1 MNQFRL
7 DKVECSGSRIAYR
20 YKVSG
25 EWEKY
30 FHLQEEF
37 FIEYSEPVDGVPE
50 SISVIPLL
58 VNILPIAWVH
68 DAEIIVREVDKD
80 FYEHIEDI
88 KQGYIDMFP
97 RIAFKGRLSAEQI
110 VDNSYTPTEATATFF
125 SGGVDAFSTLITHIE
140 EKPTLI
146 TLNGSDIQLGNTE
159 GWEKVY
165 KHAISSGEEFGCKNL
180 FITSSFRKFLNEGEL
195 TNSINARS
203 GENWW
208 HGFQHGIGLIGHAAP
223 YAYLHKLRAVYIA
236 SSFTIREKGIVTC
249 ASDPSIDNHVH
260 AASCPTIHDGYEF
273 TRQMK
278 IHRICEYKKRS
289 GKKIPLRVCWE
300 SSGGGNCCACEK
312 CYRTIIAIAAENQDP
327 HEYGFV
333 FDDSLYH
340 KIEGEI
346 NRYIIFD
353 TVFLRRYWMEI
364 QETFR
369 SNITKSN
376 KRKVL
381 NWVIDTDFE
390 HMDVG
395 ASVYKKKIFRFI
407 RRISRKLHG

>member
-1 MNQFRL
+1 MNQFYL
-7 DKVECSGSRIAYR
+7 DNVECKGNRIVYH
-20 YKVSG
+20 YTVSG
-25 EWEKY
+25 EWVKY
-30 FHLQEEF
+30 FCLDEEF
-37 FIEYSEPVDGVPE
+37 FIEYSEPIEETPE
-50 SISVIPLL
+50 SIAVIPLL
-58 VNILPIAWVH
+58 CNILPIAWIH
-68 DAEIIVREVDKD
+68 DAEIIVKEVDKD
-80 FYEHIEDI
+80 FFEHVLEI

-97 RIAFKGRLSAEQI
+97 RIDFKGKLIPRRI
-110 VDNSYTPTEATATFF
+110 IDNTYTPTKDTATFF
-125 SGGVDAFSTLITHIE
+125 SGGVDAFSTLISHIE
-140 EKPTLI
+140 ERPTLI
-146 TLNGSDIQLGNTE
+146 TINGSDIQLGNTT
-159 GWEKVY
+159 GWEKVHN
-165 KHAISSGEEFGCKNL
+165 HAITSGTKFDCKNL

-195 TNSINARS
+195 TNSINSRS

-223 YAYLHKLRAVYIA
+223 YAYLHKLKAVYIA

-260 AASCPTIHDGYEF
+260 VASCPTIHDGYEF

-278 IHRICEYKKRS
+278 IHRICEYKEKS

-312 CYRTIIAIAAENQDP
+312 CYRTIMAISVENQDP

-333 FDDSLYH
+333 FDNSLYH
-340 KIEGEI
+340 QIEREI

-364 QETFR
+364 QETLR
-369 SNITKSN
+369 LNITRSN
-376 KRKVL
+376 KREVL
-381 NWVIDTDFE
+381 KWVLDTDFE

-407 RRISRKLHG
+407 RRLHRKLHG

>member
-7 DKVECSGSRIAYR
+7 DKVECAGSRIAYR
-20 YKVSG
+20 YMVSG
-25 EWEKY
+25 EWKKY

-80 FYEHIEDI
+80 FYEHIENI

-97 RIAFKGRLSAEQI
+97 RIEFNGRLSAEQI
-110 VDNSYTPTEATATFF
+110 VNNSYTPTEATATFF

-165 KHAISSGEEFGCKNL
+165 NHAVASAKEFDCKNL
-180 FITSSFRKFLNEGEL
+180 FITSSFRKFLNEGLL
-195 TNSINARS
+195 TKSIQSRS

-223 YAYLHKLRAVYIA
+223 YAYLHKLKAVYIA
-236 SSFTIREKGIVTC
+236 SSFTIQEKGIVTC
-249 ASDPSIDNHVH
+249 ASDPSIDNYVHV
-260 AASCPTIHDGYEF
+260 ASCPTIHDGYEF
-273 TRQMK
+273 SRQAK
-278 IHRICEYKKRS
+278 IHRICEYKKAT
-289 GKKIPLRVCWE
+289 GKKFSLRVCWE
-300 SSGGGNCCACEK
+300 SSGGGNCCVCEK
-312 CYRTIIAIAAENQDP
+312 CYRTIMGIAVETEDP
-327 HEYGFV
+327 HEYGFL
-333 FDDSLYH
+333 FDDSLYQ
-340 KIEGEI
+340 KIEFDI
-346 NRYIIFD
+346 KHNVFFD
-353 TVFLRRYWMEI
+353 TIFLRKYWIEL
-364 QETFR
+364 QEVFR
-369 SNITKSN
+369 KNAAVLK
-376 KRKVL
+376 KRKQLEWILDV
-381 NWVIDTDFE
+381 DFANK
-390 HMDVG
+390 DVG
-395 ASVYKKKIFRFI
+395 ISGYKKRFFRFMK
-407 RRISRKLHG
+407 RFESKLKR